1 MSSDSDTATDTDST
15 ERESIVKPGVQ
26 HVIRTAVGTLSEVNQ
41 ISEMAAYEV
50 LVDTAVEDNSTV
62 REAATDVLDEHL
74 TDR

>member
-1 MSSDSDTATDTDST
+1 MSSDSDAATDTGPT
-15 ERESIVKPGVQ
+15 EPDSIVKPGVQ
-26 HVIRTAVGTLSEVNQ
+26 HVIRAAVDTLSEVNQ

-62 REAATDVLDEHL
+62 REAAADVLDVHL